1 MVRHA
6 VIAALCLLG
15 PRGVAQAQPGGTA
28 ADLVGSWRFE
38 SYEDRDD
45 RGTVVRPYG
54 AAPAG
59 LLIYDATGHM
69 AVQIMKTPPPD
80 VVSDDWDNFTAPE
93 KVALWDGYVAYFGRY
108 EVDIAR
114 SVVTHLAEA
123 DLSRLYIGRREER
136 RFALDGDR
144 LTLSETWTQS
154 GRTWS
159 GVRVLTRRRGA
170 AQTTPTTTPPPTNP
184 PAGAAAAV
192 LARVNALFATFEAGD
207 AAAMS
212 RLVYPDGRVTAAGK
226 REDGAANL
234 RQQSWTQ
241 FAERVTPE
249 RRFQERIADPV
260 VNIDG
265 DIAMVWAPFVV
276 RVGGKVSNCGVDH
289 FDLVRE
295 QGDWKVMNLTF
306 SSRSTGCPEQ

>member
-15 PRGVAQAQPGGTA
+15 PRGVAHAQPGVTA

-80 VVSDDWDNFTAPE
+80 VVSDDWDKFTAPE

-108 EVDIAR
+108 EVDVAR
-114 SVVTHLAEA
+114 GVVIHLPEA
-123 DLSRLYIGRREER
+123 DLSRLYIGRREQR
-136 RFALDGDR
+136 HFALDGDR

-154 GRTWS
+154 GRTRN
-159 GVRVLTRRRGA
+159 GVRVLTRQRGT
-170 AQTTPTTTPPPTNP
+170 AQATPRTTPRPTNQ
-184 PAGAAAAV
+184 PAGAATAV
-192 LARVNALFATFEAGD
+192 LARVNDLFATFEAGD
-207 AAAMS
+207 AAAML
-212 RLVYPDGRVTAAGK
+212 RLVYPDGRVTAAGI
-226 REDGAANL
+226 RGDGAATL
-234 RQQSWTQ
+234 RQQSWTE

-249 RRFQERIADPV
+249 RSFQERIADPV
-260 VNIDG
+260 VNVDG

-306 SSRSTGCPEQ
+306 SSRTTGCPAQ